1 MKEWNGIESVYSWAA
16 REMFNSDNWP
26 DQLAPSHTSFK
37 FDQINQITTKTKMN
51 TQQYKGECVTESQS
65 PAEKAFREI
74 DHLLTIL
81 AEAVTRIGIKTDK
94 IRITSPAYPA
104 TDKDK
109 NQLTN
114 SQFVERLLGIASE
127 IQRNAEDL
135 NIFSDE
141 IEL

>member
-1 MKEWNGIESVYSWAA
+1 MKEWNGIESVHSWAA

-74 DHLLTIL
+74 DHSLTIL
-81 AEAVTRIGIKTDK
+81 AEAVNRIGIKTDK
-94 IRITSPAYPA
+94 IRITPPAYPT

-109 NQLTN
+109 NPLTN

-127 IQRNAEDL
+127 IQRNVEDL